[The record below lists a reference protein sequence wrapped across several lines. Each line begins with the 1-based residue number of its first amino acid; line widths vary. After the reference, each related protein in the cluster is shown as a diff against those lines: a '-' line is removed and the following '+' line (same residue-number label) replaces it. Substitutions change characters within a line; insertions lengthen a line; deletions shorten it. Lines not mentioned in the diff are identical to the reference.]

1 MVSWALAAAL
11 ALTTG
16 AVDVAPP
23 DREQIMAVPPELHAR
38 LQTQVVDRGGTE
50 YERMKRVLAFM
61 SEDEHGLAMQYR
73 DDATQT
79 VAEAF
84 LNRQANC
91 VTYTMMFLALA
102 QQAGL
107 EAYPQEIDETL
118 AWQQQDNIVYRTNH
132 VNAGV
137 RIGTRRYTVDVG
149 SNFVIARHPAHR
161 ISRQRLLAQY
171 YNNRAAMLMTQGRM
185 PSALAHAQV
194 AIELDP
200 TYPITWSNT
209 GVLRLHSG
217 DAIGAERAYA
227 AALELDPANSAALFN
242 MVSLYQR
249 TGNASKEILFRRR
262 LEKVQRDDPF
272 HQFLTAAEYERQG
285 EAARAVKHYR
295 RAIKLHGSEHRF
307 YYGLARA
314 YLLSDN
320 RRRAQ
325 QALGHALALS
335 KDDPTRAAYREML
348 DGLRQSP

>member
-1 MVSWALAAAL
+1 M
-11 ALTTG
+11 T
-16 AVDVAPP
+16 
-23 DREQIMAVPPELHAR
+23 VPPELHAQ

-50 YERMKRVLAFM
+50 YERLKLLLDFM
-61 SEDEHGLAMQYR
+61 SGGEPGLAMQYR

-91 VTYTMMFLALA
+91 VTYTLMFLALA

-118 AWQQQDNIVYRTNH
+118 AWQQHDNIVYRTNH

-137 RIGTRRYTVDVG
+137 RIGARRYTVDVG
-149 SNFVIARHPAHR
+149 SNFVVARHPAHR
-161 ISRQRLLAQY
+161 ISGQRLLAQY
-171 YNNRAAMLMTQGRM
+171 YNNRAAMLMSQGRM

-194 AIELDP
+194 AIELDT

-217 DAIGAERAYA
+217 DAAGAERAYA

-249 TGNASKEILFRRR
+249 TGDRSKEVLFRRR
-262 LEKVQRDDPF
+262 LQKVQRDDPF
-272 HQFLTAAEYERQG
+272 HQFLEAVEYERQG
-285 EAARAVKHYR
+285 DAARAVKHYQ
-295 RAIKLHGSEHRF
+295 RAIRLHGSEHRF
-307 YYGLARA
+307 YYGLTRA
-314 YLLSDN
+314 YLLSGD

-325 QALGHALALS
+325 RALERALALS
-335 KDDPTRAAYREML
+335 KDDPTRAAYREVL